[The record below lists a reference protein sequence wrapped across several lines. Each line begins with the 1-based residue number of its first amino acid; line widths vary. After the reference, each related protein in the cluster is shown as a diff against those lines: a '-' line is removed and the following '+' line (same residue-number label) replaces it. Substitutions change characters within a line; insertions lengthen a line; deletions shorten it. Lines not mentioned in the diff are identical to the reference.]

1 MDPSLEKLFGLG
13 PPEPIHPLVTD
24 DLDNAE
30 AQAQL
35 VERFMKEILIETEK
49 LAHWD
54 DISQME
60 LDSNQALSPDMDLMM
75 QNLFHRIAASS
86 PESIESVVART
97 YRGTPEDDDVRSA
110 LAHEIA
116 KNIIEDR
123 SSTPLE
129 VGEVFFPRE
138 TRQRWYFISICL
150 YPVS

>member
-1 MDPSLEKLFGLG
+1 M
-13 PPEPIHPLVTD
+13 VTD

-60 LDSNQALSPDMDLMM
+60 LDSNQAVSPDMDLMM

-129 VGEVFFPRE
+129 VGEVFSPVKHDKDG
-138 TRQRWYFISICL
+138 IL
-150 YPVS
+150 YLYACIQ

>member
-1 MDPSLEKLFGLG
+1 
-13 PPEPIHPLVTD
+13 
-24 DLDNAE
+24 
-30 AQAQL
+30 
-35 VERFMKEILIETEK
+35 MKEILIETEK

-60 LDSNQALSPDMDLMM
+60 LDSNQAVSPDMDLMM

-116 KNIIEDR
+116 KNIIEAR
-123 SSTPLE
+123 SSTPLLSE
-129 VGEVFFPRE
+129 VGDVFFFPCE
-138 TRQRWYFISICL
+138 TQQICYLICICLYIQYIIYHRSISICDMPRKL
-150 YPVS
+150 RENLRFGIA